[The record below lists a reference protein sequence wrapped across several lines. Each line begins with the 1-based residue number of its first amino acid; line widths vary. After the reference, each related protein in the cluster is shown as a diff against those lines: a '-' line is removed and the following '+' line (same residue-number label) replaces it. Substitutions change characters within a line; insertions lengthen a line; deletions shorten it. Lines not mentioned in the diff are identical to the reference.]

1 MSEQEVK
8 PVNTLTESF
17 TPTVGNQK
25 SPPSDKKIPVVELF
39 GPTIEGEGKLIGTQT
54 HFIRFGLCDYKCRK
68 CDSMHAVEPSM
79 VKALAAFRTQEEI
92 FAALKEHAETHNSQH
107 VKNVTFSGG
116 NPAIHDLTELCVLL
130 KADGWKI
137 FVETQGTKH
146 PSWFGLCDEIVCSP
160 KSPGM
165 GEAFE
170 AKVFEEF
177 VQHVAELGTVYG
189 VDLSIK
195 VVVFSAQDLEFAVGV
210 ADLARRAF
218 AAGASDY
225 DGAISEHWLHNNFFL
240 SLGNPYPP
248 QFGLDVVDGK
258 MAVVQGFD
266 YPELNEHVDAQPGS
280 ANDYKATEKNTLA
293 SVLLNHYNQLCEEIM
308 KDPRLGFA
316 KFLPQLHVL
325 VYGNEAGK

>member
-1 MSEQEVK
+1 MSGQEIK
-8 PVNTLTESF
+8 PLHSVTESH
-17 TPTVGNQK
+17 TPTVQQQK
-25 SPPSDKKIPVVELF
+25 AEKKIPVVELF

-68 CDSMHAVEPSM
+68 CDSMHAVDPSM
-79 VKALAAFRTQEEI
+79 VKALAAFKTQEEI
-92 FAALKEHAETHNSQH
+92 FAALKEHAKQHNSEH
-107 VKNVTFSGG
+107 IKNVTFSGG
-116 NPAIHDLTELCVLL
+116 NPAIHDLSQLCTLL
-130 KADGWKI
+130 LADGWKI

-146 PSWFGLCDEIVCSP
+146 PAWFAMCHEIVCSP

-170 AKVFEEF
+170 PAVFEEF
-177 VQHVAELGTVYG
+177 VKDVASMGAFGPIGTE
-189 VDLSIK
+189 LSIK
-195 VVVFSAQDLEFAVGV
+195 VVVFSAQDLEFATGV
-210 ADLARRAF
+210 AELAAK
-218 AAGASDY
+218 AYGIGMEDY
-225 DGAISEHWLHNNFFL
+225 DGGKGEEWLHNNFFL

-248 QFGLDVVDGK
+248 QFGLDVVEGK

-266 YPELNEHVDAQPGS
+266 YPELNEHIDAQPGS
-280 ANDYKATEKNTLA
+280 LDNYKATEKNTLA